1 MKKRNTL
8 IIAILVAGMLVAC
21 GNQQKDSTGS
31 ADSNITQDVKNEKTE
46 TETSET
52 KTPETEIINPL
63 AAIIDD
69 YKNGNVEISGGK
81 INAQRFQEISSEYS
95 KYITDIGDYLEKH
108 MNDII
113 DGKKLCDLARAGVT
127 VERKARPVTIY
138 KIFVENIELPYVTM
152 TVSCSKG
159 TYIRTLCHDI
169 GAKLGCG
176 AAMKSLVRLQAAGY
190 RIEDAYK
197 LDALQEFS
205 ESGTLKDAVTP
216 IERVFEVYPVLT
228 AKPEFDIMLKNGNKM
243 ALQQFQ
249 EMIKPELEMKV
260 RVRMSDGRFAAV
272 YEYREDLGLFRPLKM
287 FLED

>member
-1 MKKRNTL
+1 MFLIRLLYERKRKNMKKRNSL

-113 DGKKLCDLARAGVT
+113 DGKKLCDL
-127 VERKARPVTIY
+127 
-138 KIFVENIELPYVTM
+138 
-152 TVSCSKG
+152 
-159 TYIRTLCHDI
+159 D
-169 GAKLGCG
+169 
-176 AAMKSLVRLQAAGY
+176 
-190 RIEDAYK
+190 D
-197 LDALQEFS
+197 
-205 ESGTLKDAVTP
+205 
-216 IERVFEVYPVLT
+216 
-228 AKPEFDIMLKNGNKM
+228 
-243 ALQQFQ
+243 
-249 EMIKPELEMKV
+249 
-260 RVRMSDGRFAAV
+260 
-272 YEYREDLGLFRPLKM
+272 
-287 FLED
+287 